1 MKSIR
6 ASRSRTHLLAALL
19 LVMMAIFVVRL
30 FYLQV
35 IQHNFYVTQANSEQ
49 LKQFEIT
56 PKRGEIY
63 AMNGDTPS
71 KLVLNEAV
79 YTVWADPKTVD
90 NPEAVIEAVR
100 SAAGG
105 SARKNLAM
113 LIAQKQSRYQVLATK
128 VTRSQAEMIKAR
140 RLRGVGFDQ
149 GTRRVYPEGTLAS
162 QVLGF
167 VDNEGVG
174 KYGIESALDD
184 RLKGQ
189 KGLLQTVT
197 DVRDVPLTVG
207 NSNVKHPARDG
218 DNIVLTIDRTIQAQ
232 AEKILATG
240 LRRVNATDGSVVVMD
255 PQTGKI
261 QAMANLPTYDPA
273 NLASVSNVADFNN
286 PVIDAPYEPGS
297 VIKTLTI
304 ASALDQ
310 GTISPGSTYN
320 NTDYIKIGDRTITNA
335 SKGQTGTIS
344 MQTALNWSLNT
355 GMVTILQRMG
365 GGAITKEARQTL
377 YDYFYNKY
385 HLGQRTGIELAGEAR
400 GIIVSPDEA
409 EGNAVRYSNMTFGQG
424 LDITML
430 QTASAFSAVINGGTY
445 YMPTVIAGTM
455 SQAGRFE
462 RAAPKPSTA
471 RVISPE
477 ASATARRMIHDARQF
492 LQHNGD
498 IPGYYIG
505 GKTGTSEAIVG
516 GRYTLSETIA
526 SYLGFGGETA
536 DEPRYVIMVR
546 VAGKGLSLEGGKA
559 ATPIFTEL
567 SNWMCNYLKL
577 QPSGV

>member
-400 GIIVSPDEA
+400 GIIQ
-409 EGNAVRYSNMTFGQG
+409 MK
-424 LDITML
+424 L
-430 QTASAFSAVINGGTY
+430 
-445 YMPTVIAGTM
+445 
-455 SQAGRFE
+455 
-462 RAAPKPSTA
+462 K
-471 RVISPE
+471 
-477 ASATARRMIHDARQF
+477 ATQS
-492 LQHNGD
+492 D
-498 IPGYYIG
+498 IPI
-505 GKTGTSEAIVG
+505 
-516 GRYTLSETIA
+516 
-526 SYLGFGGETA
+526 
-536 DEPRYVIMVR
+536 
-546 VAGKGLSLEGGKA
+546 
-559 ATPIFTEL
+559 
-567 SNWMCNYLKL
+567 
-577 QPSGV
+577 